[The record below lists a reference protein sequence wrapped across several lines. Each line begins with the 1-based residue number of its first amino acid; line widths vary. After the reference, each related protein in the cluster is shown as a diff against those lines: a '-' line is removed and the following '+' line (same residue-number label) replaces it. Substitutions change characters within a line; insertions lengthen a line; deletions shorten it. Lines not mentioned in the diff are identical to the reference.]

1 MTKEDIK
8 KGIVVYYARILR
20 QVGTYE
26 IIELLIRT
34 VEDDSLLELISVI
47 NMYIYFHT
55 IILIS

>member
-34 VEDDSLLELISVI
+34 VLCWS
-47 NMYIYFHT
+47 
-55 IILIS
+55 